1 MEYEGLSPDDLDNVR
16 ALNSVWLD
24 LHRGTEPG
32 LTAIRQERLAATPFL
47 LFSFCEHDDV
57 RWSDLLGERQQL
69 DMLEREIV
77 ESAALRELQA
87 AGLGFLWGLVR
98 RNPYVARIISNA
110 SSRWCERIAASTL
123 VRVLECARFKM
134 IEPRFEEDTSL
145 KRRLLARGGAV
156 EREIRVFTQIGALQA
171 MLTSGQAAQYGR
183 LPAAACRMPKSGRQV
198 ADEV

>member
-1 MEYEGLSPDDLDNVR
+1 
-16 ALNSVWLD
+16 
-24 LHRGTEPG
+24 
-32 LTAIRQERLAATPFL
+32 
-47 LFSFCEHDDV
+47 
-57 RWSDLLGERQQL
+57 
-69 DMLEREIV
+69 
-77 ESAALRELQA
+77 
-87 AGLGFLWGLVR
+87 
-98 RNPYVARIISNA
+98 
-110 SSRWCERIAASTL
+110 
-123 VRVLECARFKM
+123 M